1 MNRSVYV
8 GLTIAFLCLMVACSS
23 TLLLGRPNEDGSRA
37 SPPETIAPVEAPV
50 EAADEDSPPAE
61 LVEDLKSVVS
71 SKTGLPSYEVIFVSS
86 EAVEWPDACLGV
98 STPEEACAQMIT
110 PGYRITLTT
119 LTQEFVFHTDRSGRE
134 FRLAEEAEA
143 GE

>member
-23 TLLLGRPNEDGSRA
+23 TLLLGRPNADGSVA
-37 SPPETIAPVEAPV
+37 SPPETIAPIEAD
-50 EAADEDSPPAE
+50 EAANEDSPPAE

-98 STPEEACAQMIT
+98 STSEEACAQMIT

-134 FRLAEEAEA
+134 FRLAEESEA